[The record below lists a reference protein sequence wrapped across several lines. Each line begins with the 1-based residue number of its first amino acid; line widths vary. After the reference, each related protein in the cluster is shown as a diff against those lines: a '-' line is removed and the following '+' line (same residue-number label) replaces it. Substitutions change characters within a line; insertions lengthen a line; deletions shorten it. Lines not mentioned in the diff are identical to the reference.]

1 MIKKLGISITRF
13 IVCRV
18 DSFNFKYFCD
28 VKKMAN
34 GKDTKQ
40 KKDSKKAA
48 EIEPD
53 LDLENTRTL
62 NKDEKC
68 RHLEKKTGDD

>member
-1 MIKKLGISITRF
+1 
-13 IVCRV
+13 
-18 DSFNFKYFCD
+18 